1 MYPPDTYPFSFYFLC
16 NYLAAAYPAVLLYDR
31 LAFISIYELV
41 CGDQWLYVLESH
53 LGSTPISARR
63 DESLGARHF
72 AIDHHDAS
80 NRSEEHT
87 PELQSRG
94 PRVWRLLLCKTQN

>member
-80 NRSEEHT
+80 NCGGCVYR
-87 PELQSRG
+87 LYFC
-94 PRVWRLLLCKTQN
+94 PRRTRRTCAGR